1 MAKPLAALLQEVN
14 TAELEVLHGLCLEK
28 MGRIHGSIM
37 VNNGQ
42 QWLESSLGSWFV
54 MVNNGYKPYNG

>member
-28 MGRIHGSIM
+28 MGRIHGSII
-37 VNNGQ
+37 VNNG
-42 QWLESSLGSWFV
+42 
-54 MVNNGYKPYNG
+54 